1 VLNFFTSSSFAQANE
16 YVWHEVI
23 KAPTEAA
30 KLALLNDPDWRA
42 RARDSWDNKA
52 FKQSLVGTPWKM
64 LLNDSATGAGPL
76 GLNLQQLAEQR
87 GVHPSDALADW
98 VIANGLDSIVAR
110 EPHPMSAELTLR
122 MIKMD
127 HTVGGISDAGAHGQM
142 LCGGGENI
150 LYFTDFV
157 RDRAILSIEEAVYV
171 QTGKMAEYFNF
182 GDRGVIAPGKRADLT
197 VFNLDEVERRP
208 MRRVY
213 DVPTGDDKMSWRFSR
228 DAAPMR
234 LTVVAGEPTFEQGR
248 FTGALPGRMI
258 GPTPAL
264 ALAAE

>member
-1 VLNFFTSSSFAQANE
+1 
-16 YVWHEVI
+16 
-23 KAPTEAA
+23 
-30 KLALLNDPDWRA
+30 
-42 RARDSWDNKA
+42 
-52 FKQSLVGTPWKM
+52 
-64 LLNDSATGAGPL
+64 
-76 GLNLQQLAEQR
+76 
-87 GVHPSDALADW
+87 
-98 VIANGLDSIVAR
+98 
-110 EPHPMSAELTLR
+110 
-122 MIKMD
+122 
-127 HTVGGISDAGAHGQM
+127 GQM

-157 RDRAILSIEEAVYV
+157 RDRGVLSIEEAVYV

-182 GDRGVIAPGKRADLT
+182 GDRGVIARGKRADLT

-213 DVPTGDDKMSWRFSR
+213 DVPTGGPEMSWRFSR
-228 DAAPMR
+228 DPAPVR
-234 LTVVAGEPTFEQGR
+234 LTLVAGEPTFEQGR